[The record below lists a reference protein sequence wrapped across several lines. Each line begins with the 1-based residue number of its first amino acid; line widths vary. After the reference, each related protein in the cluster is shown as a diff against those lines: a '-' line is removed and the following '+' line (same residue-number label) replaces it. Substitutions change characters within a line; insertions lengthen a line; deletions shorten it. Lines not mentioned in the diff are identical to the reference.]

1 MPNATHAAAFEP
13 VAYLLD
19 IDVVGAVVGGV
30 ITGIVAIAV
39 FLFSKRHT
47 ERGLRRDFARILLT
61 EIGTI
66 MLQVRP
72 KIFGASTSDL
82 YYVGAY
88 DGLHK
93 SGNIRYIP
101 SGIHLELARLYGQYE
116 RGGPW
121 AVDMGAAVDICARL
135 EGAMRDNSGYRE
147 KIRRLGTKTRHAD
160 AYY

>member
-1 MPNATHAAAFEP
+1 MPNAAHATAFDL
-13 VAYLLD
+13 VAHLLD
-19 IDVVGAVVGGV
+19 IGIGGAAVGGAT
-30 ITGIVAIAV
+30 TGMVAIAV
-39 FLFSKRHT
+39 FLLTKRHA
-47 ERGLRRDFARILLT
+47 ERGLRRDFARVLLT

-72 KIFGASTSDL
+72 KIFGASTGDL

-93 SGNIRYIP
+93 SGNIRYMP
-101 SGIHLELARLYGQYE
+101 AGLHRELARLYGQYE

-121 AVDMGAAVDICARL
+121 AVDMGVAVGICARL
-135 EGAMRDNSGYRE
+135 EGAMRDNGGYRE
-147 KIRRLGTKTRHAD
+147 KMRRLGTKTRHAD